1 MSKLTN
7 KDLDKLPMVQFEKE
21 IVVVDTAEKLQQA
34 VEEMSTASQLGFDTE
49 TRPSFKRGVS
59 YSVSLLQLSVDNKAW
74 LIRLNKIGMTKDL
87 TSLLESKE
95 ILKIGV
101 AIRDDIKGLQKQLP
115 FTPANFIDLQVVA
128 KERGLEDFSLK
139 KLAAHVMGVK
149 ISKRQRLS
157 NWEADHLSL
166 AQQRY
171 AATDA
176 WVSLQIYKGLLAGVI
191 EHERVVKIL
200 TEQNIQ
206 PCTE

>member
-59 YSVSLLQLSVDNKAW
+59 YSASLLQLSVDNKAW

>member
-157 NWEADHLSL
+157 NWEADLLSL

>member
-21 IVVVDTAEKLQQA
+21 IVVVDTADKLQQA
-34 VEEMSTASQLGFDTE
+34 VEEMSSASQLGFDTE

-87 TSLLESKE
+87 ASLLESKE

-157 NWEADHLSL
+157 NWEADRLSL

>member
-87 TSLLESKE
+87 TSLLETKE

>member
-34 VEEMSTASQLGFDTE
+34 VEEMSSASQLGFDTE

-87 TSLLESKE
+87 ASLLESKE

-157 NWEADHLSL
+157 NWEADRLSL